1 MLETLFSSRVRAK
14 IISKIFLS
22 PGEKHNANA
31 LAQELGEYYSAVWKE
46 LVKLE
51 KIGIL
56 SSQKNG
62 NSKDYQINEKCPI
75 VDELRSIVLK
85 TDGMGTVLKKKLLDL
100 NNVKEAFIFGS
111 FASGEADER
120 SDIDLMIIGEVN
132 LDKLSPTISKLEKK
146 INRPINYIIY
156 SDEEWKTKEN
166 AQDTFWQHLNESPK
180 IYIIGNENVV

>member
-1 MLETLFSSRVRAK
+1 MLEILFSSRVRAK
-14 IISKIFLS
+14 ILSAIFLS
-22 PGEKHNANA
+22 PGERCNAN
-31 LAQELGEYYSAVWKE
+31 ELTRSIGEHYSAVWKE

-62 NSKDYQINEKCPI
+62 NSKEYQINKKCPI

-85 TDGMGTVLKKKLLDL
+85 TDGMGSVLKNKLEDL
-100 NNVKEAFIFGS
+100 NNVQEAFIFGS

-120 SDIDLMIIGEVN
+120 SDVDLMIIGEVN
-132 LDKLSPTISKLEKK
+132 LDKLSPTISKLEKE

-156 SDEEWKTKEN
+156 SEDEWKTKEN
-166 AQDTFWQHLNESPK
+166 AQDPFWHHINESPK
-180 IYIIGNENVV
+180 IYILGKENAI